1 MLWNMDQAQVDAI
14 ATNLLVIG
22 FSFFAVLLVLTFT
35 VPKESWLGRHLAKIK
50 WGDDHSSGS
59 NGGGCGDGGGD

>member
-1 MLWNMDQAQVDAI
+1 MDQATVDALVS
-14 ATNLLVIG
+14 NVLVIG
-22 FSFFAVLLVLTFT
+22 FSAFAILLVLTDV
-35 VPKESWLGRHLAKIK
+35 VPKKSWLGRRLAKIK